1 MIFKMLPSRWPSSQ
15 RPNHLN
21 FKEKTMLKR
30 IFLALLTT
38 LSMALFSAATFA
50 ATDINKASQAQ
61 LEEVKGIGPAMSTRI
76 LDERKKSA
84 FKNWDDVVE
93 RVKGIGPG
101 NAAKF
106 SSNGLTVNGEVF
118 TTSTTA
124 AAAKAKT
131 EKTKTDKK
139 STKDSNTKS

>member
-1 MIFKMLPSRWPSSQ
+1 MFRNTL
-15 RPNHLN
+15 
-21 FKEKTMLKR
+21 
-30 IFLALLTT
+30 LALLAA
-38 LSMALFSAATFA
+38 LSMTLFSAAALA
-50 ATDINKASQAQ
+50 ATDINSASQAQ

-93 RVKGIGPG
+93 RVKGVGPG

-118 TTSTTA
+118 KASATSR
-124 AAAKAKT
+124 KA
-131 EKTKTDKK
+131 EKTKVDRKANQETKAK
-139 STKDSNTKS
+139 S

>member
-1 MIFKMLPSRWPSSQ
+1 MFKNLVAAVM
-15 RPNHLN
+15 
-21 FKEKTMLKR
+21 T
-30 IFLALLTT
+30 ALT
-38 LSMALFSAATFA
+38 LALFSVSALA
-50 ATDINKASQAQ
+50 ATDINKASQAE

-76 LDERKKSA
+76 LDERKKST

-118 TTSTTA
+118 KASA
-124 AAAKAKT
+124 AAPKA
-131 EKTKTDKK
+131 EKTKADRKTN
-139 STKDSNTKS
+139 KDAKATS

>member
-1 MIFKMLPSRWPSSQ
+1 MFK
-15 RPNHLN
+15 N
-21 FKEKTMLKR
+21 FL
-30 IFLALLTT
+30 LAVLAA
-38 LSMALFSAATFA
+38 LSMAMFSAATLA

-106 SSNGLTVNGEVF
+106 SSNGLTVNGESF
-118 TTSTTA
+118 TASTTA
-124 AAAKAKT
+124 TAKPKVD
-131 EKTKTDKK
+131 KTKADQK
-139 STKDSNTKS
+139 SAKDSNAKS

>member
-1 MIFKMLPSRWPSSQ
+1 MFKKLLLAML
-15 RPNHLN
+15 
-21 FKEKTMLKR
+21 
-30 IFLALLTT
+30 AA
-38 LSMALFSAATFA
+38 LSMALFSAATLA

-76 LDERKKSA
+76 LDERKKSS

-106 SSNGLTVNGEVF
+106 SSNGLTVNGDAF
-118 TTSTTA
+118 TTSSTA
-124 AAAKAKT
+124 TAKPKAEKAKT
-131 EKTKTDKK
+131 DRK
-139 STKDSNTKS
+139 STKDTNAKL

>member
-1 MIFKMLPSRWPSSQ
+1 VFSKWHSADGNPCQRQQPSI
-15 RPNHLN
+15 L
-21 FKEKTMLKR
+21 KEKTMFKNFL
-30 IFLALLTT
+30 LALLAA
-38 LSMALFSAATFA
+38 LSMAMFSAATLA

-106 SSNGLTVNGEVF
+106 SSNGLTVNGETF
-118 TTSTTA
+118 TASATA
-124 AAAKAKT
+124 TAKPKVD
-131 EKTKTDKK
+131 KTKADRK
-139 STKDSNTKS
+139 STKDSNAKS

>member
-1 MIFKMLPSRWPSSQ
+1 MFK
-15 RPNHLN
+15 N
-21 FKEKTMLKR
+21 FL
-30 IFLALLTT
+30 LAVLAA
-38 LSMALFSAATFA
+38 LSMAMFSAAALA

-93 RVKGIGPG
+93 RVKGVGPG

-106 SSNGLTVNGEVF
+106 SSNGLTVNGETF
-118 TTSTTA
+118 TASATA
-124 AAAKAKT
+124 TAEPKVD
-131 EKTKTDKK
+131 KTKADRK
-139 STKDSNTKS
+139 STKDSNAKS